1 MHKKMG
7 SSKPPRIS
15 ITHQLLIYQL
25 YKQLC
30 IYIYIYIYVSVY
42 EYKSHLIIIILNT
55 YIFLVESRLACFA
68 MFPLVS
74 PHKPFRQVYEQ
85 LECREEIVQ
94 IVPQIVVSRWGLING
109 RCRDKGVVS
118 GNIATKYGYSNKVQ
132 YKITPF
138 SGPLFFFPLKQ
149 SQKWDSIKYKISRCF
164 TWKYVWLWQLFLSN
178 FKA

>member
-1 MHKKMG
+1 M
-7 SSKPPRIS
+7 
-15 ITHQLLIYQL
+15 Y
-25 YKQLC
+25 
-30 IYIYIYIYVSVY
+30 IYIHIYIYVSVY

-164 TWKYVWLWQLFLSN
+164 T
-178 FKA
+178 